1 LKVALRTSWHA
12 ALRLMPRGVS
22 ARAVTCAVIAS
33 LSPLLALFYMS
44 ASPDGPRALA
54 AAALAMTLISLFGL
68 VRTLK
73 PIAAIGALLEDHAR
87 KPRTPGRVADD
98 HREIIANFQTITAQ
112 LEALNKQA
120 KRHPVTDL
128 PLREAFLEA
137 VTQDLA
143 FAAAP
148 SLLGLIR
155 VANFD
160 RLTAFDVTAGERL
173 IGIVAQRLRD
183 ALGEGRPVAQ
193 VDRDCFAVWF
203 GVGSEPNAAQAK
215 LEAIAYVLM
224 RDVRDAKITMTPDIQ
239 LGSAHYPI
247 DAEEPGNLL
256 NRAFVSL
263 ARPQRTTDGAIAFF
277 ERPSPQQ
284 AKRRFSLE
292 QNLRHAVRRG
302 ELTLHYQ
309 PFVDLAMGRVSGAEA
324 LMRWV
329 HPHDGAVSPVQIV
342 PILEETGLIH
352 EIGLWTL
359 NTACRDLRL
368 WSEVGQGDLKIAINL
383 SAHQLRDS
391 ALASALCRTVTSHG
405 LKPSQIELELTET
418 AAMEDAVRTQAV
430 FEKLREAGF
439 SLAIDDFGSGYS
451 SLSYLRRWPFQKLKI
466 DREFVSHVD
475 QRADS
480 RTICKALIDLTA
492 GLELAVLAEGV
503 ERLEE
508 VETLHALGCPTF
520 QGYYFSRPLPA
531 GDFIATISNPNWLA
545 RTSSRVHRQQEE
557 LRRRLS

>member
-1 LKVALRTSWHA
+1 MGAVGKSWHVV
-12 ALRLMPRGVS
+12 LRFMPRGVS
-22 ARAVTCAVIAS
+22 ARALSLAALAS
-33 LSPLLALFYMS
+33 LFPLIGLIYVS
-44 ASPDGPRALA
+44 TSPDGPRILA
-54 AAALAMTLISLFGL
+54 AAALAVTLASLIGL
-68 VRTLK
+68 ARTLR
-73 PIAAIGALLEDHAR
+73 PISALAAALENYVGRLGQPH
-87 KPRTPGRVADD
+87 PPGDA
-98 HREIIANFQTITAQ
+98 HRGIIANYQIIAAH
-112 LEALNKQA
+112 LEALNKKA

-128 PLREAFLEA
+128 PLRDAFLET

-148 SLLGLIR
+148 SLLGLVR

-160 RLTAFDVTAGERL
+160 RLTAFDVAAGESL
-173 IGIVAQRLRD
+173 ISIVAQRLHD
-183 ALGEGRPVAQ
+183 ALGKERPVAQ
-193 VDRDCFAVWF
+193 VDRDCFAIWF
-203 GVGSEPNAAQAK
+203 GAGSDPKAAQAK

-224 RDVRDAKITMTPDIQ
+224 RDVRDAKMTVTPDIQ
-239 LGSAHYPI
+239 LGAARFPI

-263 ARPQRTTDGAIAFF
+263 ARPQRTADGAIAFF

-309 PFVDLAMGRVSGAEA
+309 PFVDLAMGRVTGAEA
-324 LMRWV
+324 LMRWTN
-329 HPHDGAVSPVQIV
+329 PHDGAVSPAQIV
-342 PILEETGLIH
+342 PILEETGLVH
-352 EIGLWTL
+352 EFGLWTL
-359 NTACRDLRL
+359 NTACRELRK
-368 WSEVGQGDLKIAINL
+368 WNEAGYGDLKIAINL

-418 AAMEDAVRTQAV
+418 AAMEDAVRTQAM
-430 FEKLREAGF
+430 FEKLREEGF

-451 SLSYLRRWPFQKLKI
+451 SLSYLRRLPFQKLKI

-508 VETLHALGCPTF
+508 VEILHTLGCSTF
-520 QGYYFSRPLPA
+520 QGYYFSRPLQA
-531 GDFIATISNPNWLA
+531 SDFITTITNPNWLA
-545 RTSSRVHRQQEE
+545 RASSRVHRQQEE